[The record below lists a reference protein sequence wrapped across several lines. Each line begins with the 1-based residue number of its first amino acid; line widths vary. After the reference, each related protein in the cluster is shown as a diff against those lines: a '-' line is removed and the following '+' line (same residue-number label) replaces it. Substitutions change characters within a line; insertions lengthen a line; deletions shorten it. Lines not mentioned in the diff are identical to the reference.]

1 MKRKNYDTVT
11 EAMADLKA
19 RGYTIDF
26 SILADQN
33 HLVSSQTPIALSPD
47 DFEIDAFYRFEGD
60 SDPGDEMIVYAIS
73 STNNDLKGLIV
84 SAYGIHA
91 DRAANAMVKKL
102 STQPEQETTDT
113 PINEGTDPN
122 DNGGE
127 PSPQDMRPNTW
138 GYQHY
143 DGKTRIPQEDKQID
157 VNNHKESY
165 MLTEDFVK
173 ANIEGFEL
181 KEDIVKEDDSDDND
195 TTKD

>member
-91 DRAANAMVKKL
+91 DRAADAMVKKL

-113 PINEGTDPN
+113 PISEGTDPN
-122 DNGGE
+122 DNGGV
-127 PSPQDMRPNTW
+127 PAAKDTHPNTW

-143 DGKTRIPQEDKQID
+143 DGKIRTRPEDKQID

-173 ANIEGFEL
+173 VNIDGFAL
-181 KEDIVKEDDSDDND
+181 KPGVVKKEDPNEND
-195 TTKD
+195 IEKG

>member
-1 MKRKNYDTVT
+1 
-11 EAMADLKA
+11 MADLKA

-26 SILADQN
+26 SILADQD
-33 HLVSSQTPIALSPD
+33 HLVSAQTPIALSPD

-73 STNNDLKGLIV
+73 STNNDLRGLVV

-113 PINEGTDPN
+113 PISEGTGTNEG
-122 DNGGE
+122 E
-127 PSPQDMRPNTW
+127 PAPKDMRPNTW
-138 GYQHY
+138 GYQNY
-143 DGKTRIPQEDKQID
+143 DGKTRTRPEDKQID

-165 MLTEDFVK
+165 MLTEEFVK
-173 ANIEGFEL
+173 ANIDGFEL
-181 KEDIVKEDDSDDND
+181 KPGEVKKEESDAND
-195 TTKD
+195 TAKD

>member
-26 SILADQN
+26 SILADQD

-91 DRAANAMVKKL
+91 DRAASAMVKKL
-102 STQPEQETTDT
+102 STQPEQETTNT
-113 PINEGTDPN
+113 PINEG
-122 DNGGE
+122 E
-127 PSPQDMRPNTW
+127 PAPKDLRPNTW

-143 DGKTRIPQEDKQID
+143 DGKTRTRPEDKQID

-165 MLTEDFVK
+165 MLTEAFVK
-173 ANIEGFEL
+173 VNIDGFEL
-181 KEDIVKEDDSDDND
+181 KPGVVKKEDLDTND
-195 TTKD
+195 TAKA